1 MSFFFG
7 NLKLESNVLSTP
19 IDMNVYLDNA
29 ATTPVLPEVAQAMLP
44 YLTEFFGNPSSAHA
58 FGRKTK
64 SALEQSRRTIAKLL
78 NCTPAEIFFT
88 SGGTEADNLAM
99 HAAIHDLGCKH
110 IITSAIE
117 HSAVIKTA
125 EIMSRQHGLKLSL
138 VKLDENGDVDMVDLE
153 NLLASN
159 EKSFVTLMHG
169 NNEIANLLPLK
180 SVGEMCEKYGA
191 ILHSDTV
198 QTMGHYE
205 FDLQNLSIHFLNA
218 SAHKFHGPKGVGFI
232 YVNRKFKINPEITGG
247 GQERGVRGGTENI
260 SGIVGMAKA
269 LELCYSELKEHQAHI
284 FGLKEYMAMQLES
297 SIPGIVFNGNSRKEN
312 SLYTVLSTTMPP
324 TSNSDMLLFLLD
336 LEGVACSGGSA
347 CSSGASKGSHVLDAI
362 GALRSGCASIRFSF
376 SRLNT
381 REEID
386 FALEKIKVV
395 CREPIMA

>member
-1 MSFFFG
+1 MSFRY
-7 NLKLESNVLSTP
+7 NA
-19 IDMNVYLDNA
+19 MNVYLDNA
-29 ATTPVLPEVAQAMLP
+29 ATTPILPEVAKAMWP
-44 YLTEFFGNPSSAHA
+44 YLTEYYGNPSSSHA

-64 SALEQSRRTIAKLL
+64 SAIEQSRRSISRLL
-78 NCTPAEIFFT
+78 NCSPSEIVFT

-110 IITSAIE
+110 IITSSIE

-125 EIMSRQHGLKLSL
+125 EVMSKQFGLKLSL
-138 VKLDENGDVDMVDLE
+138 VKLDPKGNVDLDDLE
-153 NLLASN
+153 RLLAAN

-180 SVGEMCEKYGA
+180 QVSDLCSKYGA

-198 QTMGHYE
+198 QTMGHYP
-205 FDLQNLSIHFLNA
+205 FNLDELGIHFVNA

-232 YVNRKFKINPEITGG
+232 YINKRIKINPDITGG
-247 GQERGVRGGTENI
+247 GQERGVRGGTENL

-269 LELCYSELKEHQAHI
+269 LELCYSDLEEHQYHI
-284 FGLKEYMAMQLES
+284 SGLKQYMAKELEIA
-297 SIPGIVFNGNSRKEN
+297 IPGVVFNGDSRN
-312 SLYTVLSTTMPP
+312 QDSLYTVLSATLPP
-324 TSNSDMLLFLLD
+324 TKNSDMVLFLLD

-362 GALRSGCASIRFSF
+362 GALKPGCASIRFSF

-386 FALEKIKVV
+386 FALEKVKTT
-395 CREPIMA
+395 CLEPVTA